1 MDTPLKIEIKP
12 YANNFEK
19 LKSGALFRSI
29 QKENGEPENIA
40 LGQISKE
47 LAFLQRQSQYV
58 TEIDRV
64 LKELRLTVSL
74 IKGCRIVDVPE
85 GVSRQELL
93 AYYQGNFLTLVHQMK
108 DKILQIV
115 HLITEEA
122 IPEKPSVEKD
132 VSISDLLQK
141 KQKALREIGIEE
153 DIRQWEQENPTSGI
167 AVALRKRTHHHHRV
181 SGLRY
186 DKDFLNLG
194 FTDIATQPSFQEN
207 LSDYG
212 KEHIEKMRVERTER
226 LFSGAPTKTEDTL
239 KAIEGNIEHLS
250 DALVS
255 YFKLPISQEEAREII
270 TKQTDML
277 ASFKVV
283 NRCSIDKI
291 PEPHKSILNDLVA
304 KMRENYKDQIV
315 AVYLVGS
322 LGRGEYEEGYSDM
335 NLYVVL
341 NAEDQVGQA
350 LREDFMF
357 SMRVFTQKQ
366 FLSDE
371 SKKFRIIAKAD
382 GILLGGT
389 DLVKDEKLPK
399 AGLML
404 ALTLNDDIMQTFDN
418 AKRWMEENP
427 KATDMQISRKS
438 RRLAKRLIDFMY
450 AVAMSNKPQYT
461 ASRKERVE
469 VILQAFPDKNTDKK
483 VIDTLMGVSRYGVG
497 EFASFEAM
505 IEGFRP
511 QAEVNLKKMLDV
523 KNHIEKDGKK

>member
-85 GVSRQELL
+85 G
-93 AYYQGNFLTLVHQMK
+93 
-108 DKILQIV
+108 
-115 HLITEEA
+115 
-122 IPEKPSVEKD
+122 

-212 KEHIEKMRVERTER
+212 KEHIEKMRLESTER
-226 LFSGAPTKTEDTL
+226 LFSGALTKTEDTL

-304 KMRENYKDQIV
+304 KMRENYKD
-315 AVYLVGS
+315 
-322 LGRGEYEEGYSDM
+322 
-335 NLYVVL
+335 
-341 NAEDQVGQA
+341 
-350 LREDFMF
+350 
-357 SMRVFTQKQ
+357 
-366 FLSDE
+366 
-371 SKKFRIIAKAD
+371 
-382 GILLGGT
+382 
-389 DLVKDEKLPK
+389 
-399 AGLML
+399 
-404 ALTLNDDIMQTFDN
+404 
-418 AKRWMEENP
+418 
-427 KATDMQISRKS
+427 
-438 RRLAKRLIDFMY
+438 
-450 AVAMSNKPQYT
+450 
-461 ASRKERVE
+461 
-469 VILQAFPDKNTDKK
+469 
-483 VIDTLMGVSRYGVG
+483 
-497 EFASFEAM
+497 
-505 IEGFRP
+505 
-511 QAEVNLKKMLDV
+511 
-523 KNHIEKDGKK
+523 